1 MKKMQKFGFATI
13 IAGGLAASALGLSGA
28 AQADI
33 DHHAFINDI
42 TQDVYVP
49 HVDTTVHQSRK
60 SRTPRRG
67 TRTAGAPS
75 SCPPNEQG

>member
-1 MKKMQKFGFATI
+1 MTIMKKIQKLGFATI

-42 TQDVYVP
+42 TQQVNVP
-49 HVDTTVHQSRK
+49 HVDTTVHQSR
-60 SRTPRRG
+60 
-67 TRTAGAPS
+67 
-75 SCPPNEQG
+75 

>member
-1 MKKMQKFGFATI
+1 MSVRIAASRPRFEHVPDEGMNIMKKMQKFGFATI

-42 TQDVYVP
+42 TQDV
-49 HVDTTVHQSRK
+49 DVH
-60 SRTPRRG
+60 
-67 TRTAGAPS
+67 
-75 SCPPNEQG
+75 